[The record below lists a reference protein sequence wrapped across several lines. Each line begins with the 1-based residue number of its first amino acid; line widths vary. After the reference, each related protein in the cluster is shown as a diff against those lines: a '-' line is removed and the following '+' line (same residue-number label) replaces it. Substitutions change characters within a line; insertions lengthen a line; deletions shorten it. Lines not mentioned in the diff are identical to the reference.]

1 MNKWENLSFVGVV
14 EEILKENKQPL
25 ELNEIIA
32 KTGEIKGFDPEN
44 IDEVNRLYL
53 DLTLSGL
60 FVYVG
65 NNEWDLKERNLEFW
79 DKDGFYFIS
88 EEVIEDLDFEDD
100 YEDLDFTEFNLEDYE
115 EQLRNEELASIDD
128 LDVDDDDDI
137 YEELDEEDM
146 EALAEERAYLDMQT
160 KILSTDDDD
169 IDDVDIETYDE
180 DDYDEEEYHD
190 IMDDYEDLYD

>member
-1 MNKWENLSFVGVV
+1 MTKWENLSLVGVV

-25 ELNEIIA
+25 ELNQIIE

-44 IDEVNRLYL
+44 IDEVNQLYL

-65 NNEWDLKERNLEFW
+65 NNEWDLKDRNLEFW

-88 EEVIEDLDFEDD
+88 EEVIEDLNFEDD

-115 EQLRNEELASIDD
+115 EQLRNEELALVDDTD
-128 LDVDDDDDI
+128 LDDEEI
-137 YEELDEEDM
+137 YEDLDEEDI
-146 EALAEERAYLDMQT
+146 EAIAEEKAYLDIET
-160 KILSTDDDD
+160 KILSTDEDD
-169 IDDVDIETYDE
+169 IDDVDLDGYDD

>member
-128 LDVDDDDDI
+128 LDADDDDDI

>member
-1 MNKWENLSFVGVV
+1 MSLVGVV

-25 ELNEIIA
+25 ELNQIIE

-44 IDEVNRLYL
+44 IDEVNQLYL

-65 NNEWDLKERNLEFW
+65 NNEWDLKDRNLEFW

-88 EEVIEDLDFEDD
+88 EEVIKDLNFEDD

-115 EQLRNEELASIDD
+115 EQLRNEELALVDDTD
-128 LDVDDDDDI
+128 LDYEEI
-137 YEELDEEDM
+137 YEDLDEEDI
-146 EALAEERAYLDMQT
+146 EAIAEEKAYLDIET
-160 KILSTDDDD
+160 KILSTDEDD
-169 IDDVDIETYDE
+169 IDDVDLDGYDD

>member
-32 KTGEIKGFDPEN
+32 KTGEIKGFDPE
-44 IDEVNRLYL
+44 ISVVGSRFYL

-115 EQLRNEELASIDD
+115 EQLRNEDLASIDD
-128 LDVDDDDDI
+128 LDADDDDDI

>member
-25 ELNEIIA
+25 ELNEIIV